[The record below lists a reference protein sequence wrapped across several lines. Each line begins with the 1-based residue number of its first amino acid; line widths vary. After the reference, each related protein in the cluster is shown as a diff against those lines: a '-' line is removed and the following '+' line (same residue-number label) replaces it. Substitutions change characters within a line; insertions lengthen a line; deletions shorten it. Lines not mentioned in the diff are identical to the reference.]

1 MQPQNLTEN
10 VQAGNEYLQIKL
22 NTNPRV
28 TVRQVEKEEEEVN
41 PELVQVTQF
50 KPSEREVL
58 L

>member
-1 MQPQNLTEN
+1 MQPQNLTET

-28 TVRQVEKEEEEVN
+28 TVRHVEKEEEEVN
-41 PELVQVTQF
+41 PELVQVTQS